1 MTCASLEANQNW
13 DCSGCSCPGDLSCE
27 EQGLITCENGSEDG
41 TGCAVNL
48 DECCGEFGC
57 VDNSCSHSTWGSF
70 AFDGMCDEGENGM
83 CAPGTDCYDCGTCDL
98 DCEEQEGELC
108 ACPIMDGN
116 GVLEGG
122 SSANA
127 VWHEVVIPEN
137 VLQAELSLCGTDF
150 DTFMRLYN
158 GSDCVGI
165 IPPGYNDIIVQNN
178 DGCADFDNNTP
189 GDTSDD
195 GSWQASRIVLDNPDA
210 GTYLVKVSPQ
220 SAFDDVGTGEY
231 FLSVTFVNEDVTCDE
246 ETACNYGDTGDCEFA
261 QENFDCDG
269 NCLAELDCND
279 ECGGSA
285 VSDECGVCGG
295 DGTTCTELTLDI
307 LFDSDT
313 DIAGFQ
319 FNIEG
324 ATITS
329 TSGGA
334 AGNAGFSVSSG
345 ESTVVGFS
353 FGGVSI
359 PAGSGVLTT
368 IVLESSNEE
377 PCLSGLVLSGPGGVT
392 LESEVINCLTAFSG
406 SNNNADIL
414 GCTDPNALNYNSEA
428 TIDDDTCQY
437 SCLEDE
443 YVASGVCVSCPDGF
457 SNEPGDDPSGADT
470 QCDETVQ
477 NEYVVDITYESDAA
491 IAGFQFN
498 VDGAE
503 LISANGGAA
512 QTAGFT
518 VSTGQSTVIG
528 FSFQGTSIPAGA
540 GVLTTLTLLGED
552 ACLSGLVLSGENGL
566 TLTGSQVLNCF
577 NLSYTGGDGGGGSDI
592 FGCTDESASNFNP
605 DATLDDG
612 SCSYPPVLVNQ
623 CTDDDIL
630 ILDSQS
636 EMFPSQDNS
645 NVILGCIWNCVLG
658 GASGDGVEWCI
669 VNACGWGETFSDG
682 CNGCYGDFGSCMD
695 NNCSECHDLD
705 GWDEDCSACLDEQCW
720 PEFESCSGVV
730 YGCDEESA
738 CNFEEGA
745 NMDAQGCEYPSL
757 NFDCDGNCLV
767 ETDCNGVCG
776 GLSELDG
783 CGICDGDDSSC
794 NNISLSFSNFNPDG
808 SIDILYNSS
817 GPIAGFQLDIT
828 GLSLTSW
835 SGGAAEDA
843 GFEVTV
849 GQTTIIGF
857 SLDGNTIPSGSG
869 VLLTLSFSDI
879 LSDVTELSIGDF
891 GADY

>member
-1 MTCASLEANQNW
+1 MTIHVRIPLGAVLHF
-13 DCSGCSCPGDLSCE
+13 
-27 EQGLITCENGSEDG
+27 DG
-41 TGCAVNL
+41 T
-48 DECCGEFGC
+48 
-57 VDNSCSHSTWGSF
+57 
-70 AFDGMCDEGENGM
+70 CDEGQS

-98 DCEEQEGELC
+98 DCEDQEGELC

-116 GVLEGG
+116 GTLEGG

-178 DGCADFDNNTP
+178 NGCADFDNNTP

-195 GSWQASRIVLDNPDA
+195 GSWQASRIILDNPDA

-269 NCLAELDCND
+269 NCLAEIDCND

-406 SNNNADIL
+406 SNNNTDIL

-437 SCLEDE
+437 SM
-443 YVASGVCVSCPDGF
+443 P
-457 SNEPGDDPSGADT
+457 
-470 QCDETVQ
+470 
-477 NEYVVDITYESDAA
+477 
-491 IAGFQFN
+491 
-498 VDGAE
+498 
-503 LISANGGAA
+503 
-512 QTAGFT
+512 
-518 VSTGQSTVIG
+518 
-528 FSFQGTSIPAGA
+528 
-540 GVLTTLTLLGED
+540 
-552 ACLSGLVLSGENGL
+552 
-566 TLTGSQVLNCF
+566 
-577 NLSYTGGDGGGGSDI
+577 
-592 FGCTDESASNFNP
+592 
-605 DATLDDG
+605 
-612 SCSYPPVLVNQ
+612 
-623 CTDDDIL
+623 
-630 ILDSQS
+630 
-636 EMFPSQDNS
+636 
-645 NVILGCIWNCVLG
+645 
-658 GASGDGVEWCI
+658 
-669 VNACGWGETFSDG
+669 
-682 CNGCYGDFGSCMD
+682 
-695 NNCSECHDLD
+695 
-705 GWDEDCSACLDEQCW
+705 
-720 PEFESCSGVV
+720 
-730 YGCDEESA
+730 
-738 CNFEEGA
+738 
-745 NMDAQGCEYPSL
+745 
-757 NFDCDGNCLV
+757 
-767 ETDCNGVCG
+767 
-776 GLSELDG
+776 
-783 CGICDGDDSSC
+783 
-794 NNISLSFSNFNPDG
+794 
-808 SIDILYNSS
+808 
-817 GPIAGFQLDIT
+817 
-828 GLSLTSW
+828 
-835 SGGAAEDA
+835 
-843 GFEVTV
+843 
-849 GQTTIIGF
+849 
-857 SLDGNTIPSGSG
+857 
-869 VLLTLSFSDI
+869 
-879 LSDVTELSIGDF
+879 
-891 GADY
+891 